1 MNLRL
6 YSNRKKNIK
15 EHRPPQQSADP
26 SDRMLTA
33 SAISGVQEDLHLEIS
48 VERAQ
53 EVFFSF
59 LSNIFATSHFEPGY
73 VQHTSNIKSME
84 KQYYNLHNNGEKE
97 RQRCIL
103 PLKLFLVKVS
113 QEDQ

>member
-1 MNLRL
+1 MNVRL
-6 YSNRKKNIK
+6 YSNKKNIK
-15 EHRPPQQSADP
+15 EHRPPQQLADP
-26 SDRMLTA
+26 LDRMLTA

-53 EVFFSF
+53 EAFFSF

-73 VQHTSNIKSME
+73 FQHTSNIKSME
-84 KQYYNLHNNGEKE
+84 KQYYKLHNNREKVTE
-97 RQRCIL
+97 RCIL
-103 PLKLFLVKVS
+103 PLKWFLVKVS